1 MPTIKVE
8 NLSKY
13 YNKRRFLR
21 RNVGRQEIGVED
33 ISLTIEQGEFV
44 FVIGS
49 SGAGKSTLLNLLSGR
64 EKPDK
69 GTIYINGQNLASYR
83 RSRSKKL
90 PLLIGY
96 VSQHHELIRG
106 MTVRENLELA
116 AKAGR
121 KRFDDE
127 DEDFEERIQK
137 VLGLTGL
144 VEAKSRY
151 PGELTAGECRRVE
164 LARALINSPPI
175 LILDEVIAN
184 LDPDSMW
191 DVFLLLQEINRRGTT
206 VIMATHNSRYVNMM
220 RRRVITLVDGR
231 IYSDEDKGRYGE
243 VSKKK
248 NATGQI
254 ILQ

>member
-13 YNKRRFLR
+13 YFKNRRLFR
-21 RNVGRQEIGVED
+21 RKPTAQEIGIDNVNF
-33 ISLTIEQGEFV
+33 TIEQGEFV

-64 EKPDK
+64 EKPNK
-69 GTIYINGQNLASYR
+69 GSIFINDQDLSVYR
-83 RSRSKKL
+83 RGKSKKL

-96 VSQHHELIRG
+96 VSQHHELVRG
-106 MTVRENLELA
+106 MTVRDNLVSA

-127 DEDFEERIQK
+127 DEEFEDRVNK

-144 VEAKSRY
+144 LEAKSRY

-175 LILDEVIAN
+175 LVLDEVIAN

-220 RRRVITLVDGR
+220 HRRVITLVDGR

-248 NATGQI
+248 NANGQI
-254 ILQ
+254 IL